1 MTNPVGHTNQ
11 KLTKWSFLC
20 RQLFRL
26 CYNKDMDNIWKTI
39 TDVILIASFIT
50 LGIFVV
56 LAIYQWITRG
66 SIKKIDKRLL
76 WMPLPLILMVIT
88 YLIFDKVFI
97 LDVRPDGSGE
107 PSFPS
112 THVMVV
118 ATIFFLATMNL
129 PKYVKP
135 KVPRFILDATM
146 VILISLTCIGRV
158 MSNMHR
164 PLDVIGA
171 LAFAFIFTEIYYYAV
186 HWKKHKK

>member
-1 MTNPVGHTNQ
+1 ME
-11 KLTKWSFLC
+11 
-20 RQLFRL
+20 
-26 CYNKDMDNIWKTI
+26 NIWKTI
-39 TDVILIASFIT
+39 TDVILVASILT
-50 LGIFVV
+50 LGIFVI
-56 LAIYQWITRG
+56 LALYQWITRK

-88 YLIFDKVFI
+88 YIIFDKIFI
-97 LDVRPDGSGE
+97 LDFRPNGSGE

-135 KVPRFILDATM
+135 KIPRFILDATM
-146 VILISLTCIGRV
+146 VVLISLTCIGRV

-186 HWKKHKK
+186 HWKKRKK